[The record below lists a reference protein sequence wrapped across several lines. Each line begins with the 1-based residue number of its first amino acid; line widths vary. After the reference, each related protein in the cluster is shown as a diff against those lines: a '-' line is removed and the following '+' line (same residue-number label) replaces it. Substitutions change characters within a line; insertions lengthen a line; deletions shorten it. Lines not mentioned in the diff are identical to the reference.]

1 MNDLKKIF
9 NHLQLS
15 NEINRDLLDVALK
28 LECNYPKSYND
39 EKLIEQL
46 KEIRSLVDSLN
57 SYLNHHITEL
67 EEKNSS

>member
-28 LECNYPKSYND
+28 LECNYPKEYD
-39 EKLIEQL
+39 VKKLIEDL
-46 KEIRSLVDSLN
+46 EELCSMVDSFK
-57 SYLNHHITEL
+57 SCLNHHITEL
-67 EEKNSS
+67 EEKTSS